1 MLADSGVVGEL
12 IGGSPLDEGYLGR
25 VRYLGVVY
33 GNRGERL
40 NIRQFAVT
48 GSAGTDRNAPLY
60 LILGTSG
67 NVGKTTA
74 GIAVLRALR
83 MQGLFDGNR
92 AKGDRHLI
100 ISGNPKVPGFRRGA
114 CFRLHRFRP
123 PRHLSVAPLGVRRHL
138 R

>member
-92 AKGDRHLI
+92 AKGDRHVILHRACLL
-100 ISGNPKVPGFRRGA
+100 SGFWGDAGFR
-114 CFRLHRFRP
+114 
-123 PRHLSVAPLGVRRHL
+123 L